1 MEGRLT
7 NTSLESKQK
16 DKNRMKIYKQRK
28 RREEGGASCGKTAEN
43 NRTDNCKRRM
53 RGRIEERRGCLVVK
67 LS

>member
-1 MEGRLT
+1 MESGRITAGLT
-7 NTSLESKQK
+7 LKTEW
-16 DKNRMKIYKQRK
+16 R